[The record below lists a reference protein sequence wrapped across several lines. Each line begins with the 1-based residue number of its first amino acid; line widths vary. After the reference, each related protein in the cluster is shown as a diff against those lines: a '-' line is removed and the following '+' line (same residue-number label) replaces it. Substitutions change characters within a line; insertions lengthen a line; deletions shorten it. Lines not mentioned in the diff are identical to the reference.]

1 MQGYFGSPPTHLRES
16 CTWSLCQSG
25 TLSGFSGNF
34 SGLSLSGSTI
44 VLFVDLRTSDKGYSS
59 VRIRSPK
66 EELARPPLPER
77 VRYFPFC
84 PLEGPFP
91 PSLFSARWQPK
102 SSISE
107 TTGGLSP
114 GQLSGVVWKSES
126 NQVGLSI
133 CEIEGPLPSALS
145 LSRSAPK
152 IQCNWQL
159 TQGESTHIPDSVG
172 TLSRSWLA
180 LSHLSSFVLPP
191 FFSVPMDPVTI
202 LICRQ
207 TCFYAS
213 EWSVLPFLFTVQLKS
228 CPVLSVASGCPDRNC
243 HTIFLYP
250 LLGGTPHLGKI
261 FQDSQLFCL
270 LFVTTS
276 LVGHPKRIRCP
287 IFFMT
292 PFCGGMTPHSVTS
305 YRSGPF
311 FRSMGLHE

>member
-1 MQGYFGSPPTHLRES
+1 MQGYFGSDPHICENPALGAFA
-16 CTWSLCQSG
+16 SLG

-44 VLFVDLRTSDKGYSS
+44 VLFGDLRTSDQGYSS

-66 EELARPPLPER
+66 EEPARPPLPER
-77 VRYFPFC
+77 VRHFPFC
-84 PLEGPFP
+84 PLEGQFP
-91 PSLFSARWQPK
+91 PSLFSALWQHKP
-102 SSISE
+102 SISE

-133 CEIEGPLPSALS
+133 CEIEGPLSSAL
-145 LSRSAPK
+145 LLPRSAPK
-152 IQCNWQL
+152 VQCNWQL

-172 TLSRSWLA
+172 TLSWSWLA

-213 EWSVLPFLFTVQLKS
+213 EWSVLPFLFTVQLKL
-228 CPVLSVASGCPDRNC
+228 CPVLSVASGCPDSKC

-250 LLGGTPHLGKI
+250 LLCGTPHLGKI
-261 FQDSQLFCL
+261 FQDSQLLCL

-276 LVGHPKRIRCP
+276 LVGHSKRVSCP

-292 PFCGGMTPHSVTS
+292 PFCGRMTPHSVTS